1 MNDMSIINASQ
12 VSEGQAAIPVG
23 SLLITAVL
31 EANGYAV
38 RFKDYQTYEAERKL
52 SSESFYK
59 FIQVP
64 EEVLG
69 ISAISSDM
77 PTALGAISR
86 LKEEHPEKI
95 VILGGAGPTDIP
107 INLLENFPV
116 DIVVVGE
123 GEETILEVMQ
133 ALDGEKDLS
142 QVEGIAYRENSHVIS
157 NPRRKRIQ
165 DLDSLPFPAYH
176 KINFED
182 YNYVGGVMTTR
193 GCPYMCTFCSAH
205 SVWERKI
212 TKRSVENIV
221 KELQILEEK
230 KVQRMFFYDDTFVLD
245 PKRVITFTEKVN
257 EEGIDIPWICYGRV
271 NLMTSELFE
280 AMSKNGCKEILY
292 GIESGSNSVL
302 QKINKKFTIE
312 QASKIVKKTTQ
323 YTDVETSYIWGYP
336 FETLEDFYDTLMVVY
351 HQIKMPHVKPRLA
364 LLSPLPKSAIF
375 LEYNHIIK
383 FPDNPEIA
391 RYLAFLPGREK
402 LLDYPDVVA
411 LVKKYP
417 ELFPS
422 FYYFSHDSFEQ
433 KLELIENMGQKIK
446 DS

>member
-1 MNDMSIINASQ
+1 
-12 VSEGQAAIPVG
+12 
-23 SLLITAVL
+23 
-31 EANGYAV
+31 
-38 RFKDYQTYEAERKL
+38 
-52 SSESFYK
+52 
-59 FIQVP
+59 
-64 EEVLG
+64 
-69 ISAISSDM
+69 
-77 PTALGAISR
+77 
-86 LKEEHPEKI
+86 
-95 VILGGAGPTDIP
+95 
-107 INLLENFPV
+107 
-116 DIVVVGE
+116 
-123 GEETILEVMQ
+123 
-133 ALDGEKDLS
+133 
-142 QVEGIAYRENSHVIS
+142 
-157 NPRRKRIQ
+157 
-165 DLDSLPFPAYH
+165 
-176 KINFED
+176 
-182 YNYVGGVMTTR
+182 
-193 GCPYMCTFCSAH
+193 
-205 SVWERKI
+205 
-212 TKRSVENIV
+212 
-221 KELQILEEK
+221 
-230 KVQRMFFYDDTFVLD
+230 
-245 PKRVITFTEKVN
+245 
-257 EEGIDIPWICYGRV
+257 
-271 NLMTSELFE
+271 MTSELFE